1 MATLTNSIKLP
12 FADDICA
19 VKGEVSS
26 IVERIQKIEDEKN
39 LFPEVAPE
47 TKSRF
52 RESGNDELVLDICKD
67 GFVVDTYA
75 LIPSIIDVRHI
86 DDERGI
92 PKVVFVRFADNTTT
106 KAVLDDCDICGSSIE
121 TAISICITKKLLDAR
136 CNNHGSAAYNKIIR
150 HAVKVMIE
158 NEEAER
164 RMRYEEE
171 LMRKRALKRA
181 EKRKAKARRR
191 EEALKENIVDMI
203 SSGIVRAMSQLSC
216 KDGADK
222 AVGDRA

>member
-1 MATLTNSIKLP
+1 
-12 FADDICA
+12 
-19 VKGEVSS
+19 
-26 IVERIQKIEDEKN
+26 
-39 LFPEVAPE
+39 
-47 TKSRF
+47 
-52 RESGNDELVLDICKD
+52 
-67 GFVVDTYA
+67 
-75 LIPSIIDVRHI
+75 
-86 DDERGI
+86 
-92 PKVVFVRFADNTTT
+92 
-106 KAVLDDCDICGSSIE
+106 
-121 TAISICITKKLLDAR
+121 
-136 CNNHGSAAYNKIIR
+136 
-150 HAVKVMIE
+150 MIE